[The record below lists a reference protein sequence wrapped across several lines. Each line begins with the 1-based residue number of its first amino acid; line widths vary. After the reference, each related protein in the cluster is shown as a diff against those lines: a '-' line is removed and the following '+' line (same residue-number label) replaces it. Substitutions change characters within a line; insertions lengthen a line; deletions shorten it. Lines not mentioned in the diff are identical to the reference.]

1 MKKIKVIIAD
11 DHTMF
16 RDGLKASFNSSN
28 NIEVVAEAGDGWGVI
43 DKLKDTDCDVII
55 IDVNMPGIDGIET
68 AKLIKGIKPGAKI
81 LLLTMHD
88 NKNYLMDAF
97 SVGVHGYILKMAKVE
112 KLFYAVEQISKGE
125 IYFDPDIAKSLPPVE
140 EGDFSRQAAEYF
152 KEDYNLTQ
160 RETEIL
166 LLLVSGYS
174 AAEISKTIRVS
185 ESTVNNHRHRI
196 FKKLGVKNI
205 VELVKLALS
214 RRLKS

>member
-43 DKLKDTDCDVII
+43 NKLKDTDCDVII

-68 AKLIKGIKPGAKI
+68 AKLIKDIKPGAKI

-97 SVGVHGYILKMAKVE
+97 GVGVHGYILKMAKVE
-112 KLFYAVEQISKGE
+112 KLFYAIEQISKGE
-125 IYFDPDIAKSLPPVE
+125 IYFDPDIAKSLPPVK

-174 AAEISKTIRVS
+174 AAEISKSIRVS